1 MSDQPPKS
9 GSKDAGS
16 VIGPPEVLNGP
27 IVLVDYQPEWP
38 SQYEREAS
46 RIRAALADR
55 ALVVEHV
62 GSTSVPGLAAKPR
75 IDILLVVPNS
85 GDESSYV
92 PDLDAAGYALWI
104 REPDWHEHRVF
115 KGPDVDV
122 NLHTFSAGCREIER
136 MVRFRDRLRSDAEDR
151 AHYEQTKRSLARRT
165 WKVTQDYADAKA
177 EVVETIL
184 GRIGVQP
191 LDAARCPGAA

>member
-1 MSDQPPKS
+1 MSDQPPKI
-9 GSKDAGS
+9 GSKHAGS
-16 VIGPPEVLNGP
+16 VIGPPEALNGP
-27 IVLVDYQPEWP
+27 IVLVEYQPEWP

-46 RIRAALADR
+46 RIRAALAYR
-55 ALVVEHV
+55 GLVVEHV

-75 IDILLVVPNS
+75 IDILLVVPDS
-85 GDESSYV
+85 GEESSYV
-92 PDLDAAGYALWI
+92 PDLEAAGYALWV

-115 KGPDVDV
+115 KGPDADV
-122 NLHTFSAGCREIER
+122 NLHTFSADCREIER

-151 AHYEQTKRSLARRT
+151 AIYEQTKRSLARRR

-184 GRIGVQP
+184 SGIGVQR
-191 LDAARCPGAA
+191 LDAAPCPGAA

>member
-9 GSKDAGS
+9 GSEDAGS
-16 VIGPPEVLNGP
+16 VIGPPEALNGP
-27 IVLVDYQPEWP
+27 IVLVEYQPEWP

-85 GDESSYV
+85 GDEASYI
-92 PDLDAAGYALWI
+92 PDLVAAGYVLRI

-115 KGPDVDV
+115 KGPDVDL
-122 NLHTFSAGCREIER
+122 NLHTFSADCREIER

-177 EVVETIL
+177 DVVDTIL
-184 GRIGVQP
+184 SRIGVQP
-191 LDAARCPGAA
+191 LGDHPCPGPA

>member
-1 MSDQPPKS
+1 MSDQPPKI
-9 GSKDAGS
+9 GSKHAGS

-75 IDILLVVPNS
+75 IDILLVVANS

-92 PDLDAAGYALWI
+92 PELEAAGYALWV

-115 KGPDVDV
+115 KGPDADV
-122 NLHTFSAGCREIER
+122 KLHTFSADCREIER

-151 AHYEQTKRSLARRT
+151 AIYEQTKRSLARRR
-165 WKVTQDYADAKA
+165 WEVTQDYADAKA

-184 GRIGVQP
+184 SGIGVQP
-191 LDAARCPGAA
+191 LDAAPCPGAA